1 MDNRLHDRF
10 RSGHDANEFVGNYLR
25 AQGIPCEVPEMKLA
39 QTEAE
44 IIEFTEN
51 EKDIILEDGSVI
63 EVKSQSRVFS
73 GVPSE
78 YGWPTFI
85 VDTLGFY
92 GKKQRPLAYVFLS
105 KETGEMLALNTNTH
119 ETWWRETI
127 TDRRDGIPSIS
138 LISDK
143 KNLRSMDALIAYLKQ
158 RIRGGSNG
166 TMDQA

>member
-1 MDNRLHDRF
+1 LNNRLHARF
-10 RSGHDANEFVGNYLR
+10 KSGHDANEFVGNYLR
-25 AQGIPCEVPEMKLA
+25 SQGIPCVVPEMKLA

-78 YGWPTFI
+78 YPWPTFI

-105 KETGEMLALNTNTH
+105 KETGEMLALNTDTH
-119 ETWWRETI
+119 ETWWRQTI
-127 TDRRDGIPSIS
+127 TDGRDGIPSIS
-138 LISDK
+138 LISNK
-143 KNLRSMDALIAYLKQ
+143 SNLRSMDALIAHLKQ
-158 RIRGGSNG
+158 RVGGGSNG
-166 TMDQA
+166 AMDQA